1 MSVRKRTVSR
11 IGALLLALVMMLSLL
26 PTSVLATGS
35 AEESSYSSDY
45 SVRSLFVDCG
55 RKYFDVDW
63 FKDIIDEMAAN
74 HMNTLFM
81 SFSNDEG
88 FRFLLDDMSLSFDNG
103 RGTTVSYTNEQMR
116 HIGDNPE
123 SVTEGSYLAQVN
135 AGDDAAL
142 ARVVSNYDTNGCLTQ
157 SEMVEIIA
165 YAQANGISVIPE
177 FNGPGHMGQLLW
189 YFPAYRENGLWWSD
203 GQPHYS
209 LNVGNA
215 EAVNFAKALIQKYVD
230 FFKAQGCTGFAV
242 GGDEYANSGGHTAE
256 EIAAYTNSLIDY
268 VQSKG
273 MTAYC
278 WNDGQAVTSGLVD
291 GEAVILCWSG
301 VPTNVNN
308 KVINFNSDK
317 LYYVLKNYN
326 WKPNL
331 TDWTP
336 MTFNGT
342 APSADRVLGASLAV
356 WCDVP
361 NKETTD
367 DIFTGITGYFADFSA
382 AMASASLT
390 EPTTGGYYE
399 LVTWEGD
406 ATGVTSSESLYSGSW
421 SDLYDGDAST
431 YIWTNSAQAVGDYIQ
446 VDIGEE
452 KTINTVRLTSPAS
465 SGDICT
471 AADVRVSADGTN
483 WTSVGSYTG
492 STSTTSIT
500 FTARSVRYIRVQIT
514 SAKPNWW
521 KLSEIEWGTTSG
533 SRFTRMEPLTADHT
547 IENGT
552 YIIVNGTNKAMNN
565 TAGTNSGGATGLGY
579 DTMTISGTQARP
591 LHTDHEW
598 TFTRNTD
605 GSYYIQNASN
615 AYLNVASNS
624 VTTSSTAHKFTATI
638 VNNKVLLTDRNT
650 GYQINFYASN
660 GQIFSQWNGGTSDS
674 NNMMTLYK
682 KMGDDST
689 LNTQDLYDAIQTA
702 QALVDA
708 RNDDGRYAQSAFD
721 VLYAELRAAKVVYE
735 TATDQAAIDAE
746 TAALLAAI
754 EALKATDT
762 TLNYIEI
769 PVEFLDFRADGV
781 MFEYAQNVEGRGGY
795 EMLVEEKGVS
805 NVALPLQDPVTG
817 VTVRLPGELGDRRTP
832 DEWNGWDTNCKRTGL
847 VEDALAADGSPV
859 YKEETVHYI
868 ALLIYHG
875 YKTDLSSSVSNWNS
889 TISDKVTALA
899 NNVSNYGSWE
909 TTLAKVG
916 GTNGGQ
922 MAWNQVTTCFDLA
935 YYILNNMWR
944 STTAND
950 GENAYNKE
958 VEERTTLRMLANETG
973 TYTLDSTKEITYSG
987 SYIYNTDLTTD
998 NTAETK
1004 YNPLVGLGYESSEA
1018 YGDTTDTATGINYH
1032 FTMHAYG
1039 SFVYNAD
1046 DNLYFEFDGDDDVY
1060 FYINGKL
1067 AMDLGGAH
1075 SHCDDRISLN
1085 DIADEFGLVDGG
1097 IYSFDMFYAERHST
1111 QANLEFSTNIKIM
1124 DTKSITSKYQYDA
1137 DGNVI
1142 PYGGIADAGD
1152 TVTYGFGLLNT
1163 RSVPV
1168 FDISFY
1174 DAALG
1179 ATINK
1184 TAITLYD
1191 AGKTNGAATDIT
1203 DITVYYHTYDRAGD
1217 YTSTGVIN
1225 SDAAEDK
1232 TVDEITA
1239 MINAANVRDDTNA
1252 SGSLPTGSY
1261 RVQITTEAE
1270 LRSLLELGLPVDCQ
1284 MVVTGVKRTV
1294 VGDDRPFINT
1304 VLSRA
1309 YYTSTDGRT
1318 NALNG
1323 TASQKLAVLNSF
1335 SDINKAQYVVDYG
1348 KAVVL
1353 NPSDIQSNIRLK
1365 SDVTASFVGIT
1376 TAGGHAQI
1384 RTGTLSGVTAS
1395 GELTTA
1401 AAKYTVNEGSITFQM
1416 NKMLSETQKFY
1427 AVYQIQDSAMSDSPT
1442 YESYYVLV
1450 EVDVIPAT
1458 NVYYE
1463 TDFADGV
1470 FALNDEWTTATVTGD
1485 AAADTTQTTSKV
1497 GEKAVYGYDASYD
1510 NDKYLSNGSSLKID
1524 NTSGSTIQNAT
1535 TFSFVGTGFDLISR
1549 TGVDQGAIRVDVY
1562 ADEEMT
1568 NREKSVSVLNKSDG
1582 GLELYQIPVVSIE
1595 NLDYGTHY
1603 VSIRVMSSYVDET
1616 YPSLNRGGEFY
1627 FDAIRIYDPA
1637 IDAAAIAAYKADDE
1651 YDPTYYEV
1659 RNLLISAES
1668 FGDGEAYGAVFV
1680 DYDYDPDDGDS
1691 FVTAVSDYKAVGPNN
1706 EVYLAK
1712 GQAVAFTVQ
1721 AVTGTVTG
1729 VDLGAKTINGG
1740 TAKLCVSV
1748 GGTQKV
1754 NEQTIASATAQYYDI
1769 GTLAVGNTVVITNTG
1784 EDVLSITD
1792 LKVAGATISVV
1803 ANDNTLAEA
1812 TPALMMM
1819 LRLTPVEEPVEEEP
1833 AVFVPDSFSA
1843 KWRTFG
1849 TRAILTVTT
1858 SDDVKALTVN
1868 GETLRGRAVRER
1880 QGFGRNATVV
1890 TRYVWTYSTKTANAG
1905 DYEVIAYNADGVA
1918 SEVYTATLAAKSRI
1932 SFWPW

>member
-35 AEESSYSSDY
+35 EAESSYSSDY

-55 RKYFDVDW
+55 RKYFSVDW
-63 FKDIIDEMAAN
+63 FKQTIDQMAAN

-88 FRFLLDDMSLSFDNG
+88 FRFLLDDMSLSFDDG
-103 RGTTVSYTNEQMR
+103 SGTTVSYTDEEMR
-116 HIGDNPE
+116 HIGDNPG

-142 ARVVSNYDTNGCLTQ
+142 ARVVSNYDNNYCLTQ
-157 SEMVEIIA
+157 SDMVEIIT

-308 KVINFNSDK
+308 QVINFNSDK
-317 LYYVLKNYN
+317 LYYVLKSNRY

-331 TDWTP
+331 TGWTP
-336 MTFNGT
+336 MTFAGT

-356 WCDVP
+356 WCDEP
-361 NKETTD
+361 SYETTD
-367 DIFTGITGYFADFSA
+367 EIFNGITSYFSDFST

-390 EPTTGGYYE
+390 DPTTGGYYE
-399 LVTWEGD
+399 RVTWED
-406 ATGVTSSESLYSGSW
+406 TS
-421 SDLYDGDAST
+421 A
-431 YIWTNSAQAVGDYIQ
+431 DYI
-446 VDIGEE
+446 
-452 KTINTVRLTSPAS
+452 
-465 SGDICT
+465 
-471 AADVRVSADGTN
+471 
-483 WTSVGSYTG
+483 
-492 STSTTSIT
+492 
-500 FTARSVRYIRVQIT
+500 
-514 SAKPNWW
+514 
-521 KLSEIEWGTTSG
+521 IE
-533 SRFTRMEPLTADHT
+533 D
-547 IENGT
+547 GT

-565 TAGTNSGGATGLGY
+565 TAATNTHGTATGLGY
-579 DTMTISGTQARP
+579 DTMTISGTQATP
-591 LHTDHEW
+591 LNTDHEW
-598 TFTRNTD
+598 RFTRNTD
-605 GSYYIQNASN
+605 GSYYIRNASD
-615 AYLNVASNS
+615 AYLNVASKS
-624 VTTSSTAHKFTATI
+624 VTTSSAAHEFTATI

-650 GYQINFYASN
+650 SYQINFYAN
-660 GQIFSQWNGGTSDS
+660 EGPIFSQWNGGTGDP

-702 QALVDA
+702 QALIDA
-708 RNDDGRYAQSAFD
+708 GNDDGRYAQSAFEA
-721 VLYAELRAAKVVYE
+721 LYAALRAAKDVYA
-735 TATDQAAIDAE
+735 TAADQAALDAE

-781 MFEYAQNVEGRGGY
+781 MFEYAQNVKGRGGY
-795 EMLVEEKGVS
+795 EMLVEEKENGTA
-805 NVALPLQDPVTG
+805 VALPLVDPDTG
-817 VTVRLPGELGDRRTP
+817 DTVHLPGKLGNRRTH
-832 DEWNGWDTNCKRTGL
+832 DEWNGWDTDCKRTGL
-847 VEDALAADGSPV
+847 VEAGLAADGSPV

-875 YKTDLSSSVSNWNS
+875 YKTDLSSSVTNWNS
-889 TISDKVTALA
+889 TISEKVTALA
-899 NNVSNYGSWE
+899 NNRSNYGSWDA
-909 TTLAKVG
+909 TLAKVG

-950 GENAYNKE
+950 GEDTYNKE
-958 VEERTTLRMLANETG
+958 VEERTTLRMLADENG
-973 TYTLDSTKEITYSG
+973 LYTLDSTKAITYSG

-1004 YNPLVGLGYESSEA
+1004 YNPLVGLGYESSDK
-1018 YGDTTDTATGINYH
+1018 YGDTTDTATGINYY

-1039 SFVYNAD
+1039 SFVYNAYD
-1046 DNLYFEFDGDDDVY
+1046 DLYFDFDGDDDVY
-1060 FYINGKL
+1060 FYIHGKL

-1075 SHCDDRISLN
+1075 SHCDDRIYLN
-1085 DIADEFGLVDGG
+1085 NIADAFGLVDGG

-1137 DGNVI
+1137 SGNAI
-1142 PYGGIADAGD
+1142 PYGGIADADD

-1168 FDISFY
+1168 FNISFH

-1179 ATINK
+1179 TTINK

-1191 AGKTNGAATDIT
+1191 AGKTNGAVTNIT

-1225 SDAAEDK
+1225 SDVAQDK
-1232 TVDEITA
+1232 TVAEITA
-1239 MINAANVRDDTNA
+1239 MINAANGRDDTNA

-1294 VGDDRPFINT
+1294 VETDRPFINT

-1309 YYTSTDGRT
+1309 YYTSTDGKT

-1335 SDINKAQYVVDYG
+1335 SAIDKAQYVVDYG

-1353 NPSDIQSNIRLK
+1353 NSAEIQSNIHLN
-1365 SDVTASFVGIT
+1365 SNVTAAFEGIT

-1384 RTGTLSGVTAS
+1384 RTGTLSGVTDNGA
-1395 GELTTA
+1395 LTTA
-1401 AAKYTVNEGSITFQM
+1401 AAKYTIDGGSITFQM

-1427 AVYQIQDSAMSDSPT
+1427 AVYRIQDSTLSDSAT
-1442 YESYYVLV
+1442 YDTYYVLV

-1463 TDFADGV
+1463 TDFANGV
-1470 FALNDEWTTATVTGD
+1470 FALNNGTGDSAWTTATVAGD
-1485 AAADTTQTTSKV
+1485 AAADTTQATSKV
-1497 GEKAVYGYDASYD
+1497 GAKAVYGYDASYD

-1603 VSIRVMSSYVDET
+1603 VSIRVMSSYDDET

-1659 RNLLISAES
+1659 RNLLIAADS
-1668 FGDGEAYGAVFV
+1668 FGDGEACGAVFV
-1680 DYDYDPDDGDS
+1680 DYVYEDADS
-1691 FVTAVSDYKAVGPNN
+1691 FVATVSDYKAIGPNN
-1706 EVYLAK
+1706 EVYLTK
-1712 GQAVAFTVQ
+1712 NQAVAFTVQ
-1721 AVTGTVTG
+1721 SVTGEVTG

-1740 TAKLCVSV
+1740 TAKLNVSV

-1754 NEQTIASATAQYYDI
+1754 DEQIVSSATAQYYDI
-1769 GTLAVGNTVVITNTG
+1769 GTLAVGDTVVITNTG
-1784 EDVLSITD
+1784 EEVLSITD

-1803 ANDNTLAEA
+1803 ADDNTLAEA

-1819 LRLTPVEEPVEEEP
+1819 LRLAPAEEPVEEEP
-1833 AVFVPDSFSA
+1833 AVFVPESFSA
-1843 KWRTFG
+1843 QWRTLG

-1880 QGFGRNATVV
+1880 QGFGRNATIV

-1905 DYEVIAYNADGVA
+1905 DYEVIAYNADGAA
-1918 SEVYTATLAAKSRI
+1918 SEVYTATLAAKSRV